1 MEHLRTNA
9 RAVLLYGIS
18 VNPWMHS
25 LSGSVGFGLAE
36 GKQPTEQWSR
46 TGHSIT
52 LETSYFFANLRSS
65 AYLPWSQCHV
75 LLNAEVL
82 VLVNL
87 GSMTVWAKQEDG
99 RFWCHNTPSFL
110 LWSVKQGKSDQRL
123 SDHGHSASL
132 SPSSRTYLHFFVI
145 VALLLAKPTSLAGVQ
160 PLTAQVAVS
169 ASRYVWNLLLPRE
182 DLPEE
187 TSWV

>member
-46 TGHSIT
+46 TGNPIT

-65 AYLPWSQCHV
+65 AYLLWSQCYV

-87 GSMTVWAKQEDG
+87 GSMAVWAKQEDG
-99 RFWCHNTPSFL
+99 RFWCHNTPSF
-110 LWSVKQGKSDQRL
+110 
-123 SDHGHSASL
+123 
-132 SPSSRTYLHFFVI
+132 LHFFVI

-160 PLTAQVAVS
+160 HLTAQVAVP